1 MECLSGSAV
10 NVTASTCEAAG
21 CCYDPNS
28 TPRCFHRNPTR
39 YTYVV
44 TNVLE
49 DTSRK
54 IRVDLTPERRSKDA
68 YGSDLLNARVVVRAV
83 NPHHLIVQL
92 LCAGQSEEASFRLLT
107 VDEQTPFELTDFDVE
122 CNSH

>member
-1 MECLSGSAV
+1 M
-10 NVTASTCEAAG
+10 NVTAGTCEAAG

-39 YTYVV
+39 YAYVV

-49 DTSRK
+49 NTDSK
-54 IRVDLTPERRSKDA
+54 IRVDLTPQRRSKDA
-68 YGSDLLNARVVVRAV
+68 YGNDLLNARIVVRAI

-92 LCAGQSEEASFRLLT
+92 LCAGQSEDASFRLLT
-107 VDEQTPFELTDFDVE
+107 ADKHTPFELTDFDVLTMI
-122 CNSH
+122 